1 MGKKLCPM
9 MIALLVVGVVAVQ
22 PFAGVLFSPS
32 KNEVVEPLK
41 GDAAINWTLQTIRVT
56 GSGAP
61 SPDAPNIAAARL
73 GAERVA
79 KLDAMRNALE
89 AIQGVRIDSETT
101 VRNAILESD
110 YIRSQV
116 QGYVYGARVV
126 DTRYLSDGAVQVT
139 VEVSLKGA
147 MNDLLLPEDTGTK
160 EVPKTGN
167 PVYTGLII
175 NAKGLKVR
183 PALSPKILD
192 NDGREVYGSAFV
204 SRDYAIEQGMVG
216 YAKDL
221 TAAQQNERVTNNPLI
236 VKAVKTSGAGGSDII
251 IGSEDS
257 RTLNDASQNLSFLE
271 QCRVM
276 IVVD

>member
-1 MGKKLCPM
+1 MRKKLYPAM
-9 MIALLVVGVVAVQ
+9 VVMLAMVFMATPLL
-22 PFAGVLFSPS
+22 AGVLYTPN

-41 GDAAINWTLQTIRVT
+41 SGAINWTLQTIRVI

-61 SPDAPNIAAARL
+61 NPDAPNVAAARL

-89 AIQGVRIDSETT
+89 AIQGVRIDSQTT
-101 VRNAILESD
+101 VRNAMLESD
-110 YIRSQV
+110 VIRSQV
-116 QGYVYGARVV
+116 EGYIYGARVV

-139 VEVSLKGA
+139 VEVSLRGA
-147 MNDLLLPEDTGTK
+147 INNVLLPEDTGTK
-160 EVPKTGN
+160 DVPKTGN

-183 PALSPKILD
+183 PALSPKVLD
-192 NDGREVYGSAFV
+192 GDGREVYGSAFV
-204 SRDYAIEQGMVG
+204 SREYAIEQGMVG

-221 TAAQQNERVTNNPLI
+221 SAAQQNERVTDNPLI
-236 VKAVKTSGAGGSDII
+236 VKAKKTSGSGGSDIVVD
-251 IGSEDS
+251 SEAAQS
-257 RTLNDASQNLSFLE
+257 LRDASQNLSFLE

>member
-9 MIALLVVGVVAVQ
+9 IMAMLVIVVMSTQ
-22 PFAGVLFSPS
+22 LFAGVLFSPN
-32 KNEVVEPLK
+32 KNQVIEPLK
-41 GDAAINWTLQTIRVT
+41 GNAAINWTLQTIKAI

-61 SPDAPNIAAARL
+61 NPDAPNAAAARL

-101 VRNAILESD
+101 VRNAMLESD
-110 YIRSQV
+110 VIRSQV
-116 QGYVYGARVV
+116 QGYVYGARII
-126 DTRYLSDGAVQVT
+126 DMKYLSDGAVQAT
-139 VEVSLKGA
+139 VEISLRGA
-147 MNDLLLPEDTGTK
+147 INNLLHPQDMGTK
-160 EVPKTGN
+160 EVPKSGN
-167 PVYTGLII
+167 PVFTGLII

-183 PALSPKILD
+183 PALSPKVLD
-192 NDGREVYGSAFV
+192 EDGREVYGSAFV
-204 SRDYAIEQGMVG
+204 SREYAVEQGMVG

-221 TAAQQNERVTNNPLI
+221 SAAQQNDRITDNPLI
-236 VKAVKTSGAGGSDII
+236 VKAMKTTGSGGSDIVI
-251 IGSEDS
+251 SNEDS
-257 RTLNDASQNLSFLE
+257 QSLRDTSKNLSFLE